1 MSVER
6 VVREGK
12 GRQPGRVPYL
22 GRLRSRPWH
31 QFDLSALLDLNLSQ
45 ILLLT
50 LAVVL
55 PFRFAAAEV
64 TDALGQVADQPGGH
78 FAPVV
83 PDRPLI
89 FPRDT
94 GVHPDFRIEW
104 WYITGWLGD
113 AEGVERG
120 FQITFFRVGTGIGAD
135 NPSRFAPR
143 HLILAHAAIADPAS
157 GRLRHAEMAE
167 RALEPLAGAATGRTH
182 VLLRDWELRLVDAG
196 KDAGRDAGYQ
206 ARVAT
211 PDFTLDLRLI
221 PSGPPVL
228 NGRGGFSQKTPDPT
242 AASYYYS
249 RPQLAVT
256 GQLRLDGVDREVS
269 GQAWLDH
276 EWSSELLSPEA
287 AGWDW
292 IGINLHDGGSLMA
305 FQMRHR
311 DGGALWTAGTLV
323 APNALPESPTPQTVE
338 PQILPSRA
346 LQPHAQ
352 ESYTQE
358 PYALVPESLEH
369 GAQESG
375 APMPRALAL
384 EEVRFRPGR
393 TWQSPRTGKT
403 YPVTWELDIA
413 GQSWRLQPLMD
424 DQELDGRRS
433 TGVVYWE
440 GVVQLLEGEREIGRG
455 YLEMTGY

>member
-1 MSVER
+1 MR
-6 VVREGK
+6 GFARW
-12 GRQPGRVPYL
+12 L
-22 GRLRSRPWH
+22 SRPVADGGH
-31 QFDLSALLDLNLSQ
+31 
-45 ILLLT
+45 LLLSLILF
-50 LAVVL
+50 LALAAVL
-55 PFRFAAAEV
+55 PSRIAAADV
-64 TDALGQVADQPGGH
+64 ADALGKVTDQPGEH

-83 PDRPLI
+83 LDSPLI

-94 GVHPDFRIEW
+94 GAHPDFRIEW
-104 WYITGWLGD
+104 WYITGWLSD

-157 GRLRHAEMAE
+157 GRLRHAEAAE
-167 RALEPLAGAATGRTH
+167 RALEPLAGAATDRTH
-182 VLLRDWELRLVDAG
+182 VWLRDWELRLVDAEEEVGKEVGDQG
-196 KDAGRDAGYQ
+196 KDAVKNARVVAGRADGYL

-211 PDFTLDLRLI
+211 PEFNLDLRLT
-221 PSGPPVL
+221 PPGPPVL

-242 AASYYYS
+242 AASHYYS
-249 RPQLAVT
+249 RPHLAVT
-256 GQLRLDGVDREVS
+256 GQLWLDGVDRAVT

-323 APNALPESPTPQTVE
+323 VPNAVPGAPTPLTFE
-338 PQILPSRA
+338 PQALPSRA
-346 LQPHAQ
+346 LQPYAQ
-352 ESYTQE
+352 EPYAQE
-358 PYALVPESLEH
+358 PYALEPEALEQ

-375 APMPRALAL
+375 APMPRALAP

-403 YPVTWELDIA
+403 YPVTWELDIT

-440 GVVQLLEGEREIGRG
+440 GAVRLLEGEREIGRG

>member
-1 MSVER
+1 MS
-6 VVREGK
+6 GS
-12 GRQPGRVPYL
+12 GLWLSGRVASAMTNLIFSVILMWIMVLALPS
-22 GRLRSRPWH
+22 SRIE
-31 QFDLSALLDLNLSQ
+31 AG
-45 ILLLT
+45 
-50 LAVVL
+50 
-55 PFRFAAAEV
+55 EV
-64 TDALGQVADQPGGH
+64 ADALGKVADQPGGQ
-78 FAPVV
+78 FAPVL
-83 PDRPLI
+83 PDHPQV

-94 GVHPDFRIEW
+94 GAHPDFRIEW

-113 AEGVERG
+113 GEGVERG

-143 HLILAHAAIADPAS
+143 HLILAHAALADPAS
-157 GRLRHAEMAE
+157 GRLRHAEAAE
-167 RALEPLAGAATGRTH
+167 RALEPLAGAATGRTQ
-182 VLLRDWELRLVDAG
+182 VWLRDWELRLVDSGVESGKNTGEVAG
-196 KDAGRDAGYQ
+196 VDAGRSDGYL
-206 ARVAT
+206 ARIAT
-211 PDFTLDLRLI
+211 PDFTLDLGLI
-221 PSGPPVL
+221 PPGPPVL
-228 NGRGGFSQKTPDPT
+228 NGRDGFSQKTPDPA

-249 RPQLAVT
+249 RPHLAVT
-256 GQLRLDGVDREVS
+256 GQLSLDGVDRAVT

-323 APNALPESPTPQTVE
+323 APNAVPGPPTPQTVK
-338 PQILPSRA
+338 PQTLPSWA
-346 LQPHAQ
+346 PQPYAQETYTLQPETLAQ
-352 ESYTQE
+352 
-358 PYALVPESLEH
+358 
-369 GAQESG
+369 GAQEVG
-375 APMPRALAL
+375 APMPRVLAP

-393 TWQSPRTGKT
+393 TWQSPRTGKI

-413 GQSWRLQPLMD
+413 GQGWRLEPLMD

-440 GVVQLLEGEREIGRG
+440 GAVRLLEGEREIGRG